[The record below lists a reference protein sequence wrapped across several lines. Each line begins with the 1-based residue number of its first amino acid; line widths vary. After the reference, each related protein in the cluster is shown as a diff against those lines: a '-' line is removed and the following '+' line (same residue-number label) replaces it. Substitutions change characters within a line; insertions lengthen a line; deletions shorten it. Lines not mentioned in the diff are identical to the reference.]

1 MMFLGLR
8 VEEDE
13 TGIVN
18 STACFASNSDIFLA
32 YLRIKASSLSAF
44 ITNMIL

>member
-1 MMFLGLR
+1 MMFLGLPF
-8 VEEDE
+8 EKDE

-18 STACFASNSDIFLA
+18 STVCFASNSAIFLA
-32 YLRIKASSLSAF
+32 YLSIKVSSLSAF